1 MLFDLAKLPLLTLL
15 HALPQA
21 VVSQH
26 LDSHK
31 MQLSSAVSK
40 LHTAFLDVPQVL
52 VTLTGS
58 GKIQNGLFNTGCALS
73 AHMTSTS

>member
-1 MLFDLAKLPLLTLL
+1 MP

-31 MQLSSAVSK
+31 MQLRSAVSK
-40 LHTAFLDVPQVL
+40 LHTAFVDVPQVL

-58 GKIQNGLFNTGCALS
+58 GKIQNGLFQHRLCFVCTHDQHIL
-73 AHMTSTS
+73 MTSLLSLGT